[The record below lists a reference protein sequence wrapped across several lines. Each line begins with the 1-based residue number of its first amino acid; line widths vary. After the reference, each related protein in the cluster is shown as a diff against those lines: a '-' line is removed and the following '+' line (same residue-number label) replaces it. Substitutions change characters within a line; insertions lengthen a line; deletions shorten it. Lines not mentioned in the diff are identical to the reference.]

1 MIGNGEIKEID
12 VLKILRSPPIYLSP
26 YRVSRPDAFFSF
38 KFETISSMHQ
48 MYIWI
53 SLSMC
58 TRTRYL
64 QYLPPPCSFSIS
76 FFDYPTLVSPILVFF
91 LLLPSPTDQAHVS
104 LYRMFREDV
113 VLEMEC
119 NFSLLETR
127 YYIIN
132 SREIR

>member
-26 YRVSRPDAFFSF
+26 YRVSMHFSHLNS
-38 KFETISSMHQ
+38 K
-48 MYIWI
+48 
-53 SLSMC
+53 L
-58 TRTRYL
+58 
-64 QYLPPPCSFSIS
+64 YLPCTKCIFGFRSRCALVRDIYNISPPCSFSIS

-91 LLLPSPTDQAHVS
+91 LLLPSPTNQAHVS

-119 NFSLLETR
+119 DFSLLETR